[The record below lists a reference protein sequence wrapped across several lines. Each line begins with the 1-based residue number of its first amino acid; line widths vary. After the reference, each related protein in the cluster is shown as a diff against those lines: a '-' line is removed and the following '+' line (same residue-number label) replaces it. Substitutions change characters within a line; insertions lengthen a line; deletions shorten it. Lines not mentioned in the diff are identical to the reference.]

1 MNCFNHNEKVA
12 VGSCQNC
19 NVGLC
24 NECVTNAFK
33 IDNKPICKPCHLV
46 MVESYMTELKND
58 LANIKIKKIIWTILL
73 IVGAL
78 GLIYPFFGGT
88 PLVFG
93 NFLWAFFI
101 WGFGGFVARFE
112 RSEKFNNSAAGV
124 VQTIKDRD
132 MYKDGSIWIVW
143 VFKFAFF
150 ILRGAFFPLF
160 YLNLMLFGSIKL
172 QNELKECEKIK
183 TELNA

>member
-1 MNCFNHNEKVA
+1 MPLEIFY
-12 VGSCQNC
+12 
-19 NVGLC
+19 GLFSFG
-24 NECVTNAFK
+24 VLGAF
-33 IDNKPICKPCHLV
+33 
-46 MVESYMTELKND
+46 
-58 LANIKIKKIIWTILL
+58 W
-73 IVGAL
+73 L
-78 GLIYPFFGGT
+78 GLKEVKILT
-88 PLVFG
+88 IVTQ
-93 NFLWAFFI
+93 A
-101 WGFGGFVARFE
+101 
-112 RSEKFNNSAAGV
+112 
-124 VQTIKDRD
+124 IKDCD